1 MYCIKC
7 GAENENNARFCV
19 ECGAKLQNVHMGRE
33 NVVTEKKVTEKLPY
47 INKMEEVTK
56 KSQKESRRK
65 IKIVP
70 IIILLVLVAAV
81 VVFPKFIMSGQ
92 AEKKILKEFVEA
104 EMTGDTEKL
113 IDILPEEVL
122 EAARTEGGMSRNELA
137 EEMRKQ
143 FDSVIGT
150 LESTYGEDWKYS
162 YKINSIKK
170 VSQEDLEDI
179 KDMYSDELEMEL
191 DISEVK
197 TAKVEVNVSG
207 NDLDNTLTLDV
218 NLLKIKN
225 KWYLD
230 FASLAALA
238 WNY

>member
-47 INKMEEVTK
+47 INKMEEVTT

-92 AEKKILKEFVEA
+92 AEKKIIKEFVKA
-104 EMTGDTEKL
+104 EMTGDAEKI
-113 IDILPEEVL
+113 IDILPEGVL
-122 EAARTEGGMSRNELA
+122 EIAKTEGGMSRNELA
-137 EEMRKQ
+137 EVMRKQ

-179 KDMYSDELEMEL
+179 KDMYSNDLELEL
-191 DISEVK
+191 DISEAK
-197 TAKVEVNVSG
+197 TAEVEINVSG
-207 NDLDNTLTLDV
+207 NQIENSNTLDV
-218 NLLKIKN
+218 SLIKVGGT
-225 KWYLD
+225 WYLD
-230 FASLAALA
+230 FASLAALM
-238 WNY
+238 

>member
-33 NVVTEKKVTEKLPY
+33 NAVTEKKVTEKLPY
-47 INKMEEVTK
+47 MNKMEEVTK

-92 AEKKILKEFVEA
+92 AEKKIIKEFVKA
-104 EMTGDTEKL
+104 EMTGDAEKI
-113 IDILPEEVL
+113 IDILPEGVL
-122 EAARTEGGMSRNELA
+122 EIAKTEGGMSRNELA
-137 EEMRKQ
+137 EVMRKQ

-179 KDMYSDELEMEL
+179 KDMYSNDLELEL
-191 DISEVK
+191 DISEAK
-197 TAKVEVNVSG
+197 TAEVEINVSG
-207 NDLDNTLTLDV
+207 NQIENSNTLDV
-218 NLLKIKN
+218 SLIKVGGT
-225 KWYLD
+225 WYLD
-230 FASLAALA
+230 FASLAALM
-238 WNY
+238 

>member
-92 AEKKILKEFVEA
+92 AEKKIIKEFVKA
-104 EMTGDTEKL
+104 EMTGDAEKI

-122 EAARTEGGMSRNELA
+122 EIAKTEGGMSRNELA
-137 EEMRKQ
+137 EVMRKQ

-179 KDMYSDELEMEL
+179 KDMYSNDLELEL
-191 DISEVK
+191 DISEAK
-197 TAKVEVNVSG
+197 TAEVEINVSG
-207 NDLDNTLTLDV
+207 NQIENSNTLDV
-218 NLLKIKN
+218 SLIKVGGT
-225 KWYLD
+225 WYLD
-230 FASLAALA
+230 FASLAALM
-238 WNY
+238 

>member
-1 MYCIKC
+1 MYCT
-7 GAENENNARFCV
+7 N
-19 ECGAKLQNVHMGRE
+19 CGAKNEDGAKFCVKCGEKLNNSSLGRKIE
-33 NVVTEKKVTEKLPY
+33 VTEKTPY
-47 INKMEEVTK
+47 FEQAVGK
-56 KSQKESRRK
+56 KSKEVHKK
-65 IKIVP
+65 IKIIPVV
-70 IIILLVLVAAV
+70 ILLILVVAV
-81 VVFPKFIMSGQ
+81 VIFPKFIMSGQ
-92 AEKKILKEFVEA
+92 AEKKIIKEFMEA
-104 EMTGDTEKL
+104 EMTGDAEKI
-113 IDILPEEVL
+113 IDILPEEIL
-122 EAARTEGGMSRNELA
+122 EIAKTEGGMSRNELA

-170 VSQEDLEDI
+170 LSQEDMEDI
-179 KDMYSDELEMEL
+179 KDMYSDDLEMKL
-191 DISEVK
+191 DISEAK
-197 TAKVEVNVSG
+197 TAKVEVNVRG
-207 NDLDNTLTLDV
+207 DNLDNTLTLDV

>member
-7 GAENENNARFCV
+7 GAENENNAKFCV

-33 NVVTEKKVTEKLPY
+33 NAVTEKKVTEKLPY
-47 INKMEEVTK
+47 MNKMEEVTT

-92 AEKKILKEFVEA
+92 AEKKIIKEFVKA
-104 EMTGDTEKL
+104 EMTGDAEKI

-122 EAARTEGGMSRNELA
+122 EIVKTEGGMSRNELA
-137 EEMRKQ
+137 EVMRKQ

-162 YKINSIKK
+162 YKIKSIKK

-179 KDMYSDELEMEL
+179 KDMYSNDLELEL
-191 DISEVK
+191 DISEAK
-197 TAKVEVNVSG
+197 TAEVEINVSG
-207 NDLDNTLTLDV
+207 NQIENSNTLDV
-218 NLLKIKN
+218 SLIKVGGT
-225 KWYLD
+225 WYLD
-230 FASLAALA
+230 FASLAALM
-238 WNY
+238 

>member
-33 NVVTEKKVTEKLPY
+33 NAVTEKKVTEKLPY
-47 INKMEEVTK
+47 MNKMEEVTK

-81 VVFPKFIMSGQ
+81 VVFPKFIMSGR
-92 AEKKILKEFVEA
+92 AEKKIIKEFVKA
-104 EMTGDTEKL
+104 EMTGDAEKI
-113 IDILPEEVL
+113 IDILPEGVL
-122 EAARTEGGMSRNELA
+122 EIAKTEGGMSRNELA
-137 EEMRKQ
+137 EVMRKQ

-179 KDMYSDELEMEL
+179 KDMYSNDLELEL
-191 DISEVK
+191 DISEAK
-197 TAKVEVNVSG
+197 TAEVEINVSG
-207 NDLDNTLTLDV
+207 NQIENSNTLDV
-218 NLLKIKN
+218 SLIKVGGT
-225 KWYLD
+225 WYLD
-230 FASLAALA
+230 FASLAALM
-238 WNY
+238 

>member
-19 ECGAKLQNVHMGRE
+19 ECGAKLQNVHMGRG
-33 NVVTEKKVTEKLPY
+33 NAVTEKKVTEKLPY
-47 INKMEEVTK
+47 MNKVEEVTK
-56 KSQKESRRK
+56 KSQKESLRK

-70 IIILLVLVAAV
+70 IIILLILVAAV

-92 AEKKILKEFVEA
+92 EEKKIIKEFVKA
-104 EMTGDTEKL
+104 EMTGDTQKI

-150 LESTYGEDWKYS
+150 LESAYGEDWKYS

-179 KDMYSDELEMEL
+179 KDMYSNDLELEL
-191 DISEVK
+191 DISEAK
-197 TAKVEVNVSG
+197 TAEVEINVSG
-207 NDLDNTLTLDV
+207 NQIENSNTLDV
-218 NLLKIKN
+218 SLIKVGGT
-225 KWYLD
+225 WYLD
-230 FASLAALA
+230 FASLAALM
-238 WNY
+238 

>member
-1 MYCIKC
+1 MYCT
-7 GAENENNARFCV
+7 N
-19 ECGAKLQNVHMGRE
+19 CGAKNEDEAKFCVKCG
-33 NVVTEKKVTEKLPY
+33 EKLNNSSSGKKIEATKKTPY
-47 INKMEEVTK
+47 IEQAVGK
-56 KSQKESRRK
+56 KSKEAHKK

-70 IIILLVLVAAV
+70 IVILLILVVAV
-81 VVFPKFIMSGQ
+81 VIFPKFIMSGQ
-92 AEKKILKEFVEA
+92 AEKKIIKEFMEA
-104 EMTGDTEKL
+104 EMTGDAEKI
-113 IDILPEEVL
+113 IDILPEEIL
-122 EAARTEGGMSRNELA
+122 EIAKTEGGMSRDELA

-179 KDMYSDELEMEL
+179 KDMYSDDFEMEL
-191 DISEVK
+191 DISEAK

-207 NDLDNTLTLDV
+207 DNLDNTLTLDV

-230 FASLAALA
+230 FASLASFA